1 MQNTYFVK
9 DIKYLSCDTKSGNL
23 HSSSHSM
30 QKHTTKRKLYRVFS
44 LFNALIIYM
53 YGVVSKDSQM

>member
-1 MQNTYFVK
+1 
-9 DIKYLSCDTKSGNL
+9 
-23 HSSSHSM
+23 M

-44 LFNALIIYM
+44 LFNALIIYALIIYM

>member
-1 MQNTYFVK
+1 
-9 DIKYLSCDTKSGNL
+9 
-23 HSSSHSM
+23 M
-30 QKHTTKRKLYRVFS
+30 QKHTTKRKLYRIFS